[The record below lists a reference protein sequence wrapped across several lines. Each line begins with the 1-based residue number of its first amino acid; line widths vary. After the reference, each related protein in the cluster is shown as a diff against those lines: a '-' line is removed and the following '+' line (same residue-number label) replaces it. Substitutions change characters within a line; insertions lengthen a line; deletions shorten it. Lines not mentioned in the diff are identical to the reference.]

1 LWDEFFIQ
9 ETQVSLRDF
18 AEKTYFFAIMGWNDL
33 AIEHWLTWMVD
44 KGFLQID
51 RYTGSPIIL
60 RLEST
65 QKVLDAIY
73 SELI

>member
-1 LWDEFFIQ
+1 
-9 ETQVSLRDF
+9 
-18 AEKTYFFAIMGWNDL
+18 
-33 AIEHWLTWMVD
+33 MVD